1 MKKLTNLL
9 RSKKGQALV
18 ETALTL
24 PLLLLVLMGIIEFG
38 RIFNAELIV
47 ANASRE
53 GARYLA
59 LHSTDTQIQTTV
71 QTLTP
76 TLDQSKISVFI
87 TPSQASRT
95 SGTAATVEV
104 DYNLQIIAPFVNIII
119 GNPFKVSSQTT
130 MRVE

>member
-1 MKKLTNLL
+1 MLNLL
-9 RSKKGQALV
+9 KSRKGQALV

-24 PLLLLVLMGIIEFG
+24 PILLLVVMGIIEFG

-47 ANASRE
+47 SNAARE
-53 GARYLA
+53 GARYAA
-59 LHSTDTQIQTTV
+59 LHSTDAQIQTTV
-71 QTLTP
+71 QNLTP
-76 TLDQSKISVFI
+76 TLNQNNISVII
-87 TPSQASRT
+87 TPQQASRT

-119 GNPFKVSSQTT
+119 GNPFKISSQTT